1 VNRRER
7 CLVRRA
13 DAMDLDDRVVW
24 AGRYAPDRALLM
36 SPSGASQLVTWPQ
49 IPMVQATRRIQAKG
63 ARVTPSRS
71 RPSGHMS
78 APSLEC
84 RLIGNRKTR
93 TRELGE
99 SEVEQ
104 PISSNGPA
112 AFAHRI
118 LDRLTAM
125 KLRIGSVRLRLRL
138 GAIAPAEIENH
149 LGHIE
154 QEIDAAAALAQ
165 DMQAEGSSSR

>member
-1 VNRRER
+1 
-7 CLVRRA
+7 
-13 DAMDLDDRVVW
+13 M
-24 AGRYAPDRALLM
+24 
-36 SPSGASQLVTWPQ
+36 
-49 IPMVQATRRIQAKG
+49 
-63 ARVTPSRS
+63 
-71 RPSGHMS
+71 
-78 APSLEC
+78 
-84 RLIGNRKTR
+84 
-93 TRELGE
+93 

-149 LGHIE
+149 LNHVE
-154 QEIDAAAALAQ
+154 QEIDATAALAQ
-165 DMQAEGSSSR
+165 DMQAEGTSSR